1 MGTHQLTAKKQPCWT
16 LKLGQHMFRSL
27 PAGLQALGA
36 AQAAIRRF
44 EKAGTKWQRP
54 PDYYAEMVKSDQH
67 MARVKEQLMHEQ
79 QHMEQA
85 DERWGVA
92 AGVLAPQAGTAG
104 CFLMSTHVLVL
115 SGIGPFVWVTHL
127 SGCRGN
133 NLCCS
138 STTPGSRPTAVV
150 KGSASPDVHMAT

>member
-1 MGTHQLTAKKQPCWT
+1 MAFTSSLRPCWT
-16 LKLGQHMFRSL
+16 LKLGQHVFPSL
-27 PAGLQALGA
+27 LAGLQALGA

-85 DERWGVA
+85 DERWGA
-92 AGVLAPQAGTAG
+92 ASQRALRA
-104 CFLMSTHVLVL
+104 L
-115 SGIGPFVWVTHL
+115 SFSFMRLH
-127 SGCRGN
+127 
-133 NLCCS
+133 
-138 STTPGSRPTAVV
+138 A
-150 KGSASPDVHMAT
+150 